1 VRQRSRGRA
10 AKNNLIQAEIG
21 IVGMAVVTLLVSLAG
36 LWFSHELARHHEARQ
51 GDDRRHPGLFEAYKA
66 AMKSAD
72 TGVVL
77 FTDQGTKSDNKNVE
91 VTANNAT
98 AALMLAE
105 RDTKESV
112 KLLDQ
117 VLELLATYE
126 TVTVTF
132 RRLGFHLR
140 AVRRDPSVPHVS
152 GRAAQA
158 K

>member
-1 VRQRSRGRA
+1 MCAQRSRGRSA
-10 AKNNLIQAEIG
+10 NNNLVQAEIG

-36 LWFSHELARHHEARQ
+36 LWFSRELSDTTKRVKETTVGIQ
-51 GDDRRHPGLFEAYKA
+51 YSFEAYKS

-91 VTANNAT
+91 VTA
-98 AALMLAE
+98 AAAASALEVAE

-117 VLELLATYE
+117 VLDLLATYE

-132 RRLGFHLR
+132 GASAFIFALFVAIRRYR
-140 AVRRDPSVPHVS
+140 M
-152 GRAAQA
+152 
-158 K
+158 

>member
-1 VRQRSRGRA
+1 MGRRHRRHGRRDVA
-10 AKNNLIQAEIG
+10 RL
-21 IVGMAVVTLLVSLAG
+21 LAG
-36 LWFSHELARHHEARQ
+36 LWFSHELRDTTQRVKDTTVSIQ
-51 GDDRRHPGLFEAYKA
+51 TSFEAYKA

-98 AALMLAE
+98 AALVLAE

-117 VLELLATYE
+117 VIELLATYE

-132 RRLGFHLR
+132 GASAFIFALFVAIRRFR
-140 AVRRDPSVPHVS
+140 M
-152 GRAAQA
+152 
-158 K
+158 